1 MEAFAALVG
10 GARHGILVWSM
21 GITQQPTGSDGVR
34 MILNLA
40 LARGWVGR
48 DYCGVVPIRGHSSVQ
63 GGAEMGCYS
72 TALPGGKP
80 ITPENAAA
88 LEAHYRFPIPRHPG
102 YTTPE
107 MVEAAHRGLLDVFYC
122 AGGNL
127 LRTMP
132 DPEHVRA
139 ALARVPVRVHQD
151 IILTDQM
158 FIAPAGEV
166 WLLPAK
172 TRYEQD
178 DGGTETS
185 TERRVMFS
193 PELPRQVGEA
203 RAEWKIFRDLAAA
216 AWPERAELLGAADG
230 PALREEIA
238 RVVPFYDGV
247 QHLKAT
253 GDAFQYGGRH
263 LCAGGI
269 FPLPD
274 GRAVFTAPALPAA
287 WPADGT
293 FHLSTRRG
301 KQFNTLIYAEV
312 DPLNGAGRDAV
323 LINADDA
330 AAHRLLQ
337 GDRVELVNSLG
348 RYTARVF
355 LAPIAPGNLQVHWP
369 EGNHLLPRDARE
381 TSSDTPDYNTRVRLE
396 PLRIARV

>member
-1 MEAFAALVG
+1 
-10 GARHGILVWSM
+10 
-21 GITQQPTGSDGVR
+21 
-34 MILNLA
+34 
-40 LARGWVGR
+40 
-48 DYCGVVPIRGHSSVQ
+48 VQ

-80 ITPENAAA
+80 ITAENAAA
-88 LEAHYRFPIPRHPG
+88 LEKHYHFPIPTHPG

-107 MVEAAHRGLLDVFYC
+107 MVEAAYRGLLDVFYC

-132 DPEHVRA
+132 DPDHVRK

-158 FIAPAGEV
+158 FIEGREEV

-178 DGGTETS
+178 GGGIETS

-203 RAEWKIFRDLAAA
+203 RAEWIIFRDLAAA
-216 AWPERAELLGAADG
+216 AWPERAALLGASDG

-247 QHLKAT
+247 QNLKNT

-263 LCAGGI
+263 LCAGGN

-274 GRAVFTAPALPAA
+274 GRGVFTTPAIPPAHV
-287 WPADGT
+287 ADGT
-293 FHLSTRRG
+293 FHVSTRRG

-312 DPLNGAGRDAV
+312 DPLNGATRDAV
-323 LINADDA
+323 LMNADDA
-330 AAHRLLQ
+330 ATLRLMQ

-348 RYTARVF
+348 RYAARVF
-355 LAPIAPGNLQVHWP
+355 LAPIAPGNLQIHWP
-369 EGNHLLPRDARE
+369 EGNHLLPRDSRE
-381 TSSDTPDYNTRVRLE
+381 ASSDTPDYNTRVRLV
-396 PLRIARV
+396 PAGPGA

>member
-1 MEAFAALVG
+1 
-10 GARHGILVWSM
+10 
-21 GITQQPTGSDGVR
+21 
-34 MILNLA
+34 
-40 LARGWVGR
+40 
-48 DYCGVVPIRGHSSVQ
+48 
-63 GGAEMGCYS
+63 MGCYS
-72 TALPGGKP
+72 TALPGGKA
-80 ITPENAAA
+80 ITPEM
-88 LEAHYRFPIPRHPG
+88 I
-102 YTTPE
+102 
-107 MVEAAHRGLLDVFYC
+107 EAAHRGLLDVFYC

-158 FIAPAGEV
+158 FIEPAGEV

-203 RAEWKIFRDLAAA
+203 RAEWKIFRDIAAA
-216 AWPERAELLGAADG
+216 AWPERAALLGATDG
-230 PALREEIA
+230 PALRAEIA

-263 LCAGGI
+263 LCAGGV
-269 FPLPD
+269 FPLPE
-274 GRAVFTAPALPAA
+274 GRAVFTTPELPAA